1 MPAIQPSILKTQT
14 SQLLDHFSIP
24 TEFIHSFHN
33 LLGFYE
39 DRTRRQNTISNT
51 VRLQQD
57 FKVPRPVLRSV
68 EQALIPRINTFPEE
82 ALKLADVLWEEN
94 WADARKLAI
103 FILGQTPPKPPKII
117 LDRISV
123 WGAACIETTILQALA
138 THGMESLRHQ
148 AETDFFQ
155 SLEIWLTFKKHPLRR
170 VGLYAIP
177 TLIAIE
183 NFENLPLLFRWVAP
197 LIRGADIEIK
207 DQLSAIV
214 RAMALKSPQETN
226 HFLRKI
232 VISAPNPHTA
242 AIIRQSLDAFP
253 PDQQSSLHQILR
265 QHINK
270 KAPLGN

>member
-1 MPAIQPSILKTQT
+1 
-14 SQLLDHFSIP
+14 
-24 TEFIHSFHN
+24 
-33 LLGFYE
+33 
-39 DRTRRQNTISNT
+39 
-51 VRLQQD
+51 
-57 FKVPRPVLRSV
+57 LRSV
-68 EQALIPRINTFPEE
+68 EQALIPRIITIPEE
-82 ALKLADVLWEEN
+82 ALKLADALWEEN

-103 FILGQTPPKPPKII
+103 FILGKTPPKPPKLI

-123 WGAACIETTILQALA
+123 WGAACNESTIIQALA
-138 THGMESLRHQ
+138 SQGMESLRHQ

-177 TLIAIE
+177 ALIAIE
-183 NFENLPLLFRWVAP
+183 KFENLPILFRWVAP
-197 LIRGADIEIK
+197 LIRDADIEIK

-214 RAMALKSPQETN
+214 RAMALKSPQETSN
-226 HFLRKI
+226 FLNKI

-265 QHINK
+265 QHKTK
-270 KAPLGN
+270 KKHH